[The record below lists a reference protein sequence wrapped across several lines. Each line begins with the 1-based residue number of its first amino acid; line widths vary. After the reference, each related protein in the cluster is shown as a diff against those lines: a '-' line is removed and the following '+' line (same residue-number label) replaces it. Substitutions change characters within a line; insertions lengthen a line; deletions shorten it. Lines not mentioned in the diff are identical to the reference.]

1 MSKKEWDLGQK
12 GSSLKKQKERAVLVG
27 LAYGQ
32 QTETRLREY
41 LDELKLLAD
50 TAGAETIKIFTQN
63 LSQPDSRTF
72 IGKGKAEEIE
82 GYVKSHNIDL
92 VIFDDDLSGK
102 QTNILESIMKCKIVD
117 RSSLILDIFAERAQT
132 AQAKTQVELAQVQYL
147 LPRLKGLWTHLERQQ
162 GGIGMRGPGEKEI
175 ETDRRIID
183 KKIKLL
189 KENLAMIDRQSAIRR
204 KNRSNVIRVSLVGY
218 TNVGKSTIMNLLT
231 DAEVLVENKLFATLD
246 TTVRKINLEGTNFL
260 LSDTVGFIRKLPHHL
275 VESFKSTLDEVR
287 ESDLLLIVTDLSHP
301 QMEDQLVTVLKT
313 LNDLGAA
320 EIPTMIVGNKLD
332 KYREVTFDDYVLPEE
347 KNEIMAEHLEHL
359 RNQFEYPWVM
369 ISAASGE
376 NIPQFKE
383 ELAQMVRTL
392 QQQKF
397 AHHFNQEK

>member
-12 GSSLKKQKERAVLVG
+12 SNSLKKARERAVLVG

-32 QTETRLREY
+32 QTEAKLREY
-41 LDELKLLAD
+41 LSELQLLAE
-50 TAGAETIKIFTQN
+50 TAGADTIKIFTQN
-63 LSQPDSRTF
+63 ASNPDSRTF
-72 IGKGKAEEIE
+72 IGKGKAEEVE
-82 GYVKSHNIDL
+82 AYVKSHDIDL
-92 VIFDDDLSGK
+92 VIFDDDLTGK
-102 QTNILESIMKCKIVD
+102 QTNILESMMKCKIVD

-189 KENLAMIDRQSAIRR
+189 KEKLELIDKQSVNRR
-204 KNRSNVIRVSLVGY
+204 KNRSSTIRASLVGY

-246 TTVRKINLEGTNFL
+246 TTVRKINLNGINFL

-287 ESDLLLIVTDLSHP
+287 ESDLLIIVTDLSHP
-301 QMEDQLVTVLKT
+301 QMEDHLVTVLQT
-313 LNDLGAA
+313 LNELGAA
-320 EIPTMIVGNKLD
+320 EIPTLIVGNKLD
-332 KYREVTFDDYVLPEE
+332 QYKKVVFDDYVLPEE
-347 KNEIMAEHLEHL
+347 KKEIMAEQFEHL
-359 RNQFEYPWVM
+359 QNRFDYSWIM

-376 NIPQFKE
+376 NVPEFKKI
-383 ELAQMVRTL
+383 LSQMVDSLSRK
-392 QQQKF
+392 KF
-397 AHHFNQEK
+397 AHYHKGE